1 MDGLQR
7 NHMKALS
14 STAIIEE
21 DERDNL
27 LMVVASDWW
36 GTRANIQ
43 QIYYIV

>member
-1 MDGLQR
+1 MLIGLS
-7 NHMKALS
+7 LL

-27 LMVVASDWW
+27 VIVVASDWW
-36 GTRANIQ
+36 GTSAYIQ

>member
-14 STAIIEE
+14 STAIIE

-36 GTRANIQ
+36 GTRAYIQ
-43 QIYYIV
+43 QIYSIV

>member
-27 LMVVASDWW
+27 LIVVASDWR